1 MPIRAD
7 IVGPLRVATRI
18 SFNLLLAISRA
29 AVLSYLILANDP
41 KKTAMAI
48 GAMLSEAAKR

>member
-18 SFNLLLAISRA
+18 SFNLLLAISLA